1 MKEEEYTGEY
11 AFKLGFRNEKEMFKF
26 FGFCYLAFIGG
37 AAHVIGFM
45 WVVAKVI
52 L

>member
-1 MKEEEYTGEY
+1 
-11 AFKLGFRNEKEMFKF
+11 MFKF
-26 FGFCYLAFIGG
+26 FGFLYLAIVGG
-37 AAHVIGFM
+37 CTHVIGIL